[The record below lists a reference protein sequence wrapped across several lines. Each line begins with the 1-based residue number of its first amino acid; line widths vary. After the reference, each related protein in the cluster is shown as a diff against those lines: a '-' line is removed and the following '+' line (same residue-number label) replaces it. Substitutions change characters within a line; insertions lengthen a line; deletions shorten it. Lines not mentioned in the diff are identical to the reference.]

1 MSHVKRLA
9 APPTRHL
16 ERKKHKWAIRAAPG
30 PHPFRRSVPL
40 GAVIRDQLHLCDTL
54 AEARRIIGSRK
65 VLVDGRHPR
74 DYKFPVGVMDVV
86 SFPELKENYRMLLD
100 THGRLKL
107 VRLKAGE
114 EAWKL
119 VRIENKTT
127 VRGGKT
133 QLNLHDGRNILLDSD
148 QYKTG
153 DVLKIS
159 IPDQKIIESY
169 PFQPG
174 SVALMLGGAHA
185 GTTARIK
192 EVEVKRNPA
201 PNVIIMDEGFGT
213 TKPNVFVVGKD
224 SAAISLYQEVIE

>member
-9 APPTRHL
+9 APPTWHL
-16 ERKKHKWAIRAAPG
+16 ERKKHKWAVRSAPG
-30 PHPFRRSVPL
+30 PHPFARSVPL
-40 GAVIRDQLHLCDTL
+40 GAVIRDQLHFCDTL
-54 AEARRIIGSRK
+54 AEARRIIGAGK

-74 DYKFPVGVMDVV
+74 NYKLPVGVMDVV
-86 SFPELKENYRMLLD
+86 SFPEMKEHYRMLLD

-114 EAWKL
+114 ETWKL
-119 VRIENKTT
+119 VRIENKTM
-127 VRGGKT
+127 VKNKRI
-133 QLNLHDGRNILLDSD
+133 QLNLHDGRNILMDTN

-153 DVLKIS
+153 DVLKIGL
-159 IPDQKIIESY
+159 PDQNIIESY

-174 SVALMLGGAHA
+174 SIALMLGGAHA

-192 EVEVKRNPA
+192 EIEVKRNPA

-213 TKPNVFVVGKD
+213 TRSNVFVVGKD
-224 SAAISLYQEVIE
+224 SAAISLFEGVIE

>member
-9 APPTRHL
+9 APPTWQL
-16 ERKKHKWAIRAAPG
+16 ERKKHKWAVRSSPG
-30 PHPFRRSVPL
+30 PHPFKRSIPL
-40 GAVIRDQLHLCDTL
+40 GAVIRDQLKLCDTL
-54 AEARRIIGSRK
+54 SEARRIIGSKK
-65 VLVDGRHPR
+65 VLVDGRDPK
-74 DYKFPVGVMDVV
+74 DYKLPVGVMDVI
-86 SFPELKENYRMLLD
+86 SFPEIKQHYRMLMD
-100 THGRLKL
+100 RHGRLKP

-114 EAWKL
+114 ESWKL

-127 VRGGKT
+127 VRNNRI
-133 QLNLHDGRNILLDSD
+133 QLNLHDGRNILLDKN

-159 IPDQKIIESY
+159 LPDQKIMESY

-174 SVALMLGGAHA
+174 SIALMLGGAHA

-192 EVEVKRNPA
+192 EIEVKRNPA

-224 SAAISLYQEVIE
+224 TAVISLFEGVIE